1 MCSIS
6 PLRSV
11 PPLRGSLALCTW
23 HSCVWRRT
31 ESRWE
36 PWCWCFCC
44 RWLWAERLSCCLLHL
59 PPLFSSFYT
68 RALHTAPTLRDRA
81 SPSTPI
87 LHVHEREYRV
97 PTNPR
102 SMPLRNEMSITRM
115 WQPTSPCGGAFPE
128 FTMSLILPSLH
139 PSFHPKL
146 VFVTDCSFGLSAR
159 FLDWKLWMTMN
170 GFSQRMVVKEHEKSC
185 IYIKSRVFDSR
196 WTQGNVHII
205 FLFFLKRHLCLS
217 RA

>member
-36 PWCWCFCC
+36 PWCWCWCWCWCFCC
-44 RWLWAERLSCCLLHL
+44 RWLWAERSSCCLLHL

-115 WQPTSPCGGAFPE
+115 WQHHFSMWRSVSGIHNESHP
-128 FTMSLILPSLH
+128 SLPPSILPS
-139 PSFHPKL
+139 
-146 VFVTDCSFGLSAR
+146 
-159 FLDWKLWMTMN
+159 
-170 GFSQRMVVKEHEKSC
+170 
-185 IYIKSRVFDSR
+185 
-196 WTQGNVHII
+196 
-205 FLFFLKRHLCLS
+205 
-217 RA
+217 

>member
-6 PLRSV
+6 PLRSI

-36 PWCWCFCC
+36 PWCWCCCFCC
-44 RWLWAERLSCCLLHL
+44 RWLWAERLSCFLLHL
-59 PPLFSSFYT
+59 PPLCSSFYT

-81 SPSTPI
+81 SPITPI

-128 FTMSLILPSLH
+128 FIMSLIHPSLH

-146 VFVTDCSFGLSAR
+146 VSRYRMFFWLVGQIFGLKVVN
-159 FLDWKLWMTMN
+159 DN
-170 GFSQRMVVKEHEKSC
+170 DDGFSQRMVVNEHEKSC
-185 IYIKSRVFDSR
+185 I
-196 WTQGNVHII
+196 
-205 FLFFLKRHLCLS
+205 
-217 RA
+217 